1 MQIKLTICIATFN
14 RSRKINRLLNSIP
27 SLESLEVS
35 ICDDGSTDDTLE
47 IINNHKYRLNIKY
60 IFQQNKG
67 RAHALRNAIIN
78 SSGYFLVIMDSDDYF
93 TVNGVELII
102 KSLDNN
108 QSIDFFVFPT
118 LIKLANFEIINDLK
132 NFSKINYIS
141 LRNDYP
147 IKYDLKEVLSRKVM
161 LNVLYEDPLHLR
173 RIPTSYL
180 WFKAS
185 TIIDCLPVDIKP
197 VVIKEYNSDGMTKN
211 ILEYKIKNPEYL
223 ILNFEIL
230 FYSKKY
236 SSKISRIKNI
246 ILFYRYS
253 FHKKN
258 YKIVNFF
265 TVPHYVIGWLISV
278 IDIIKYKFLK

>member
-1 MQIKLTICIATFN
+1 MQVKLTICIATFN
-14 RSRKINRLLNSIP
+14 RSIKINRLLDSIP
-27 SLESLEVS
+27 TLESLEVS

-47 IINNHKYRLNIKY
+47 IINNHKSRLNIKY
-60 IFQQNKG
+60 IFQQNRG

-78 SSGYFLVIMDSDDYF
+78 SSGHYLVIMDSDDYF

-102 KSLDNN
+102 KSLNNN
-108 QSIDFFVFPT
+108 QSINFFVFPT
-118 LIKLANFEIINDLK
+118 LIKLANFKIINHLK

-147 IKYDLKEVLSRKVM
+147 IKYDLKEILSRKVM

-180 WFKAS
+180 WFRAS
-185 TIIDCLPVDIKP
+185 EIIDCLPVNTEP
-197 VVIKEYNSDGMTKN
+197 VVVKEYNSDGMTKN

-223 ILNFEIL
+223 VLNFKIL

-236 SSKISRIKNI
+236 LSKISRIKNI

-258 YKIVNFF
+258 YKIENFF

>member
-1 MQIKLTICIATFN
+1 MQVNLSICIATFN
-14 RSRKINRLLNSIP
+14 RSIKINRLLDSIP
-27 SLESLEVS
+27 TLESLEVS

-47 IINNHKYRLNIKY
+47 IINNHKSRLNIKY
-60 IFQQNKG
+60 IFQQNRG

-78 SSGYFLVIMDSDDYF
+78 SSGHYLVIMDSDDYF

-102 KSLDNN
+102 KSLNNN
-108 QSIDFFVFPT
+108 QSINFFVFPT
-118 LIKLANFEIINDLK
+118 LIKLANFKIINHLK

-147 IKYDLKEVLSRKVM
+147 IKYDLKEILSRKVM

-180 WFKAS
+180 WFRAS
-185 TIIDCLPVDIKP
+185 EIIDCLPVNTEP
-197 VVIKEYNSDGMTKN
+197 VVVKEYNSDGMTKN

-223 ILNFEIL
+223 VLNFKIL

-236 SSKISRIKNI
+236 LSKISRIKNI

-258 YKIVNFF
+258 YKIENFF

>member
-1 MQIKLTICIATFN
+1 MQVKLTICIATFN
-14 RSRKINRLLNSIP
+14 RSIKINRLLDSIP
-27 SLESLEVS
+27 TLESLEVS

-47 IINNHKYRLNIKY
+47 IINNHKSRLNIKY
-60 IFQQNKG
+60 IFQQNRG

-78 SSGYFLVIMDSDDYF
+78 SSGHYLVIMDSDDYF

-102 KSLDNN
+102 KSLNNN
-108 QSIDFFVFPT
+108 QSINFFVFPT
-118 LIKLANFEIINDLK
+118 LIKLANFKIINHLK

-147 IKYDLKEVLSRKVM
+147 IKYDLKEILSRKVM

-180 WFKAS
+180 WFRAS
-185 TIIDCLPVDIKP
+185 EIIDCLPVDIEP
-197 VVIKEYNSDGMTKN
+197 VVVKEYNSDGMTKN

-223 ILNFEIL
+223 VLNFKIL

-236 SSKISRIKNI
+236 LSKISRIKNI

-258 YKIVNFF
+258 YKIENFF